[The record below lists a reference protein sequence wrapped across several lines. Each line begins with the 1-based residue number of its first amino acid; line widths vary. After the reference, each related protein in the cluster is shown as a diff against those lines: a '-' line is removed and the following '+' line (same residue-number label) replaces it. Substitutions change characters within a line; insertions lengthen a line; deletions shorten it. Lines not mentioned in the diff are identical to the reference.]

1 MIDRQT
7 QKYFPTLQF
16 ETGPGFFCQL
26 CFAQKSNPF
35 TNVKKKIYL
44 LCTMNHFYKNFILVT
59 SNNPS
64 HAFVLMRN
72 NSCMISNFVNMC
84 CWIIPWS
91 HLWIAVLR
99 ENYNTR
105 FTYSKTIWSKSKM
118 MVIITIL
125 IHIIYF
131 IVSIFP
137 ILKKFRFTCDFDDPC
152 YCLCYHLY
160 LHSHCLWC
168 FHSPIYLR

>member
-7 QKYFPTLQF
+7 QKYFPTFQF
-16 ETGPGFFCQL
+16 ETGPSFFAN
-26 CFAQKSNPF
+26 FALH
-35 TNVKKKIYL
+35 KKVIHLQMSKRKYIFVV
-44 LCTMNHFYKNFILVT
+44 HHESFYKNFILVT
-59 SNNPS
+59 SNNNPS

-91 HLWIAVLR
+91 HLWITLPR

-118 MVIITIL
+118 VVIITIL
-125 IHIIYF
+125 IHTIFRYF
-131 IVSIFP
+131 
-137 ILKKFRFTCDFDDPC
+137 R
-152 YCLCYHLY
+152 Y
-160 LHSHCLWC
+160 
-168 FHSPIYLR
+168 